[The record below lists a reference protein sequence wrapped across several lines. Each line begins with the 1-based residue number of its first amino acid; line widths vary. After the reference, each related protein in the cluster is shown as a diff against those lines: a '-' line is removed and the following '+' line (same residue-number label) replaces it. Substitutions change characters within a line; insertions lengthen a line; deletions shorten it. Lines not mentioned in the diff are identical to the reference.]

1 VSRSPAVFA
10 RVQWDTWRPPGW
22 FDDAEFAATAQSF
35 TSPDWVAIALNA
47 YRARYQKD
55 EQHNRATT
63 RMPGAPARPNSSTP
77 ALMVQ
82 GGSDFCDQPQSLI
95 QARVEGHAGDM
106 TSDLLLRSASHDARP
121 WDCLLAR
128 IRAPSLD
135 RQIAAGCPPATSRL
149 LAIRAR
155 QIVSPAGRRGLAE
168 GWEHVLDLARRP
180 PVPRP
185 PRGPLCRDLDSEGC
199 YR

>member
-1 VSRSPAVFA
+1 
-10 RVQWDTWRPPGW
+10 
-22 FDDAEFAATAQSF
+22 
-35 TSPDWVAIALNA
+35 
-47 YRARYQKD
+47 
-55 EQHNRATT
+55 
-63 RMPGAPARPNSSTP
+63 
-77 ALMVQ
+77 
-82 GGSDFCDQPQSLI
+82 
-95 QARVEGHAGDM
+95 M

-128 IRAPSLD
+128 LRAPSLD

-155 QIVSPAGRRGLAE
+155 QIVSPAGRRGLAQ

-185 PRGPLCRDLDSEGC
+185 PRGPLCRDRIAAAERDVRGMLAVLTGALPIAARGATMASVLLSDGTGPLHNHRSPLDLGAAVRQATRQMDPAAGASTGGADRDSEGC